1 MPGTLLRGTVR
12 LSYILTTGNDNI
24 LSLVWSRGHQGTGN
38 CRNSPRGGSHWRRR
52 RRTGAKE
59 TPGVG
64 PGGRLAEAAGAGGA
78 PCRGIKVNTQN
89 SSGPATGPLHG
100 RSPLLLWPAQGHLTL
115 SLASHN
121 SLEARC
127 SGAGLGPRVQLLPG
141 GGCTRDMGA
150 AGRDAGEDGGQGGG
164 CEQDP
169 TPRPEGCSASFLSP
183 APQ

>member
-1 MPGTLLRGTVR
+1 MITSCLSFGAEATKAPGTAETHQEEGA
-12 LSYILTTGNDNI
+12 TGD
-24 LSLVWSRGHQGTGN
+24 
-38 CRNSPRGGSHWRRR
+38 GGGGLGRRR
-52 RRTGAKE
+52 PQGWGR
-59 TPGVG
+59 
-64 PGGRLAEAAGAGGA
+64 GGRLAEAAGAGGA
-78 PCRGIKVNTQN
+78 PCRGIKANTQN